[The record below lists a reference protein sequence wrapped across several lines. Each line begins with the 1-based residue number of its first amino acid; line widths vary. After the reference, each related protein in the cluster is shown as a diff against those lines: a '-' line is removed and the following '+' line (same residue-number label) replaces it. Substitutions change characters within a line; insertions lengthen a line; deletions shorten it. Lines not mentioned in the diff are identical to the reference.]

1 MRGSINTYI
10 SVFNPICV
18 IISEWYKGPVSFF
31 ARGFPVFQHH
41 LLEETI
47 CVCSWH
53 ACQRSWPQIC
63 RFTAELCFV
72 S

>member
-18 IISEWYKGPVSFF
+18 NISEWCKGLVSFS
-31 ARGFPVFQHH
+31 AHGFSVFQHH

-47 CVCSWH
+47 SVCSWH
-53 ACQRSWPQIC
+53 ACQRSSPQIY
-63 RFTAELCFV
+63 RFTTELCFV